1 MSTRTKYAVSSF
13 RLASEVMSNERADLL
28 NLGLETHTRAMSP
41 RERQQARK
49 IARAFASV
57 K

>member
-13 RLASEVMSNERADLL
+13 RLASEVMSTERADLL
-28 NLGLETHTRAMSP
+28 NLGLETHTRDMSP